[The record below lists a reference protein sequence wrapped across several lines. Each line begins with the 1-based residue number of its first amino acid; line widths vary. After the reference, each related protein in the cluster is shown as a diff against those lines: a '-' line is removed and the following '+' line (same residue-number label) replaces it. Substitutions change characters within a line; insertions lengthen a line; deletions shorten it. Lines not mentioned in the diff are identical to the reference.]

1 LSISKAIVELHGGK
15 IFASSAGADHGARFV
30 IELPNVVSCTIE
42 RPSPQ
47 TAPIQKRIPNPRILL
62 VDDHADSVRPMQ
74 LFLEA
79 SGYEVTTADTVA
91 TALRAATQ
99 HQFDLLVSDLGLP
112 DGSGD
117 DLIRQLQNNGRKLP
131 SIALSGYGTEQDIAR
146 SRAAGFQ
153 VHLTKPVSP
162 QDLRTTMD
170 SLLTT
175 GE

>member
-1 LSISKAIVELHGGK
+1 
-15 IFASSAGADHGARFV
+15 
-30 IELPNVVSCTIE
+30 
-42 RPSPQ
+42 
-47 TAPIQKRIPNPRILL
+47 
-62 VDDHADSVRPMQ
+62 MQ

-99 HQFDLLVSDLGLP
+99 KQFDLLVSDIGLP

-117 DLIRQLQNNGRKLP
+117 DLIRQLQDKGRKLP
-131 SIALSGYGTEQDIAR
+131 SIALSGYGTEQDVAR

-175 GE
+175 RE

>member
-1 LSISKAIVELHGGK
+1 
-15 IFASSAGADHGARFV
+15 
-30 IELPNVVSCTIE
+30 
-42 RPSPQ
+42 
-47 TAPIQKRIPNPRILL
+47 
-62 VDDHADSVRPMQ
+62 MQ

-91 TALRAATQ
+91 TALRVATQ
-99 HQFDLLVSDLGLP
+99 NQFDLLVSDIGLP

-117 DLIRQLQNNGRKLP
+117 DLMRQLQDKGRKLL